1 MRIINGSL
9 AGNKDGIVNV
19 LNMVGVTVM
28 GGGNMLGSSN
38 IGGGKA
44 SGDIC
49 SVHVRVV
56 GGVLSTERTFVGT
69 YEGEGELPDE
79 PIGL

>member
-1 MRIINGSL
+1 MTCGEMRIINCSL
-9 AGNKDGIVNV
+9 ADVGNI
-19 LNMVGVTVM
+19 
-28 GGGNMLGSSN
+28 LGSSN
-38 IGGGKA
+38 IGGGKD

-56 GGVLSTERTFVGT
+56 GGVLSTKRTFVGT